1 MGTLDTHTPDQ
12 DSSLDL
18 IMAMLNDPELEGRFP
33 NHAAF
38 VSSDSPHFSTFVI
51 EAAREGRPV
60 VVAFPG
66 GGYMIV
72 EGKDSADT
80 LVGELHLA

>member
-18 IMAMLNDPELEGRFP
+18 IMAMLNDPELQGRFP

-51 EAAREGRPV
+51 EAAGEGRPV

>member
-18 IMAMLNDPELEGRFP
+18 ILAMVHDPELEGRFP

-38 VSSDSPHFSTFVI
+38 VSSDHPQFSAFVG
-51 EAAREGRPV
+51 EASGEGRPV

>member
-1 MGTLDTHTPDQ
+1 
-12 DSSLDL
+12 
-18 IMAMLNDPELEGRFP
+18 
-33 NHAAF
+33 
-38 VSSDSPHFSTFVI
+38 VI
-51 EAAREGRPV
+51 EAAGEGRPA

-72 EGKDSADT
+72 EGKHSADT

>member
-1 MGTLDTHTPDQ
+1 MGTLDTHTPHQ

-18 IMAMLNDPELEGRFP
+18 IMAMVHDPKLEGRFP

-38 VSSDSPHFSTFVI
+38 VSSDSPHFSAFVH
-51 EAAREGRPV
+51 EAAGEGRPI

-72 EGKDSADT
+72 EGQRSGDA
-80 LVGELHLA
+80 LVGERHLA

>member
-1 MGTLDTHTPDQ
+1 MKYKREI
-12 DSSLDL
+12 SLDL
-18 IMAMLNDPELEGRFP
+18 IMAMVHDPELEGRFP

-38 VSSDSPHFSTFVI
+38 VSSDSPHFSALVN
-51 EAAREGRPV
+51 EAAGEGRPI

-66 GGYMIV
+66 GGYMII
-72 EGKDSADT
+72 KSQRAADT

>member
-1 MGTLDTHTPDQ
+1 MGTLSAHTPDR

-18 IMAMLNDPELEGRFP
+18 IMAMVHDPELEGRFP

-38 VSSDSPHFSTFVI
+38 VSSDSPHFSVFVS

-72 EGKDSADT
+72 KSKRSADA
-80 LVGELHLA
+80 LIGELHLT

>member
-1 MGTLDTHTPDQ
+1 MGTLDTDTPGR

-18 IMAMLNDPELEGRFP
+18 IMAMVHDPELEGRFP
-33 NHAAF
+33 NRAAF
-38 VSSDSPHFSTFVI
+38 VSSDSPHFSAFVI
-51 EAAREGRPV
+51 EAAGERRPV

>member
-1 MGTLDTHTPDQ
+1 
-12 DSSLDL
+12 
-18 IMAMLNDPELEGRFP
+18 MAMVHDPELEGRFP

-38 VSSDSPHFSTFVI
+38 VSSDSSHFSAFVS
-51 EAAREGRPV
+51 EAAAERRPV

-72 EGKDSADT
+72 EGRDSADT

>member
-1 MGTLDTHTPDQ
+1 MGTLDVHTPGE

-18 IMAMLNDPELEGRFP
+18 IMAMVHDPELEGRFP

-38 VSSDSPHFSTFVI
+38 VSSDSPHFSAFVR
-51 EAAREGRPV
+51 EAAAEARPV
-60 VVAFPG
+60 VIAFPG

-72 EGKDSADT
+72 EDRSSTDT